1 MVHPGDLLFNCWL
14 CFGMI
19 LNIMATGACKTSS
32 FSFWLFPFLTT
43 AMSTA
48 SSRAKGIRHLL
59 TIAVEKM
66 EKLTVEMIEI
76 KKFCFGIELIV
87 NSNYFLLGIEVEIHE
102 MTLYILNVIKLLK
115 INLFQPVTHYIQA
128 KIYS

>member
-1 MVHPGDLLFNCWL
+1 
-14 CFGMI
+14 
-19 LNIMATGACKTSS
+19 
-32 FSFWLFPFLTT
+32 
-43 AMSTA
+43 
-48 SSRAKGIRHLL
+48 
-59 TIAVEKM
+59 
-66 EKLTVEMIEI
+66 MIEI

-128 KIYS
+128 KIYSEQRNK